1 MLIHSELLLVPN
13 GARDE
18 PHPQGADVP
27 EAQTRRSGA
36 RRSRVASAASDV
48 GSIEQ
53 LGGYDVAPRPSRGT
67 GTKTSSKLTQDNCSM
82 ASRAPLGRMR
92 AQRVSVLTILP
103 KSHITIPHNFCQQ
116 KLLINLSFSFLGRI
130 IFYLFKINVR

>member
-1 MLIHSELLLVPN
+1 MFPD

-27 EAQTRRSGA
+27 EAQTRCSGA

-67 GTKTSSKLTQDNCSM
+67 GTKTSSKLIFSKTIGLYFCFYHSETSTLCITTKLTCRYAANC
-82 ASRAPLGRMR
+82 
-92 AQRVSVLTILP
+92 
-103 KSHITIPHNFCQQ
+103 
-116 KLLINLSFSFLGRI
+116 
-130 IFYLFKINVR
+130 